1 MKEIVEMVADMELLD
16 GFLGMKG
23 RFVGDMVH
31 ISIADLAQ
39 ALRELQA
46 ANQTSYDPSASLYG
60 EGEEE
65 RMKHGA
71 AKRDAGENPAGIA
84 TPLSVNQTGA
94 EDVEV
99 TLEILESYANGD
111 EDFIDPSY
119 VGHAVEIIKA
129 SLTAPN
135 PQPVSA
141 ALGEMPPLPNLNDED
156 GQDRL
161 HVWALM
167 YYNEIKQAL
176 QGVKS

>member
-119 VGHAVEIIKA
+119 VGHAVEIIVERDYKG
-129 SLTAPN
+129 LH
-135 PQPVSA
+135 A
-141 ALGEMPPLPNLNDED
+141 ANRYLP
-156 GQDRL
+156 
-161 HVWALM
+161 
-167 YYNEIKQAL
+167 IK
-176 QGVKS
+176 GVRIIEKGKIK